1 MSFTRLIYDE
11 DSYKQELYEST
22 KPNRYLLLQ
31 ESTSQGGN
39 TCFQNQPEI
48 QAAAGSRS
56 MLKYNTRHNN
66 MVNAESD
73 LWNLMRK
80 DSNDPKSKFP
90 YTKVDHGY
98 NAGSGLPRLG
108 GCTKTELT
116 QSHQLLDGNQFK
128 RGQKIAIPRF
138 ESLCLYP
145 QESKRI
151 RSNNYVGLNTRLYNR
166 DNHKPTIPVAKS
178 QMSVLPQASN
188 DFVSPM
194 ESFFAQVQAK
204 KMQQSGKEGFQGGC
218 SASCGV

>member
-31 ESTSQGGN
+31 ESTSHGSA
-39 TCFQNQPEI
+39 TCFQEQPEI

-56 MLKYNTRHNN
+56 MLKFNSRHNN

-80 DSNDPKSKFP
+80 DSNDPKTKFP
-90 YTKVDHGY
+90 YTKIDHGM
-98 NAGSGLPRLG
+98 NNGTGLPKLG
-108 GCTKTELT
+108 GCTKTELI

-128 RGQKIAIPRF
+128 RGQQIAIPRF

-145 QESKRI
+145 QEAKRI
-151 RSNNYVGLNTRLYNR
+151 RSNNYIGLNTRLYNR
-166 DNHKPTIPVAKS
+166 DNHKPNIPTVKS
-178 QMSVLPQASN
+178 QTSILPTASN
-188 DFVSPM
+188 GFVSPM
-194 ESFFAQVQAK
+194 DTFFAKVEEKRMAL
-204 KMQQSGKEGFQGGC
+204 SGKEEFQGGC

>member
-1 MSFTRLIYDE
+1 MSFTRLMYDE

-39 TCFQNQPEI
+39 TCFQGQPEI
-48 QAAAGSRS
+48 QAASGSRS

-80 DSNDPKSKFP
+80 DSKDPKSKFP
-90 YTKVDHGY
+90 YTKVDHGMH
-98 NAGSGLPRLG
+98 NNTGLPQLG
-108 GCTKTELT
+108 GCTKTELI

-128 RGQKIAIPRF
+128 REQKIAIPRF

-151 RSNNYVGLNTRLYNR
+151 RSNNYIGLNTRLYNR
-166 DNHKPTIPVAKS
+166 DNHKPNVPVAKS
-178 QMSVLPQASN
+178 QIRSLPQSN
-188 DFVSPM
+188 GFVSPM
-194 ESFFAQVQAK
+194 ETFFQQVQAK
-204 KMQQSGKEGFQGGC
+204 KAIQGGKKEGFSGC
-218 SASCGV
+218 SAGCSS